1 MIIKSFN
8 QFKVGKVYEKT
19 ELEKH
24 DELVDKIN
32 KKLETDPKF
41 IFDSLNKELPT
52 EKDGEDYENLFD
64 EAREESI
71 MFFKKYPSMLKE
83 NVTIDISGPDGNA
96 FALIGHA
103 KRFAKQLDLDF
114 KPIKDEMMSGDYD
127 NLLKVFNKNFG
138 NVVDLIGYNQDD
150 NEEDYEEEFE
160 SVQTRSIYDSLL
172 PEQIKYIKDIVLT
185 EDDID
190 EAMRDLQ
197 GIIGVTDGGVCGMYF
212 SKYDDADEHWASSDE
227 KQRMEDVKGYLA
239 DETSYREL

>member
-8 QFKVGKVYEKT
+8 QFKVGKVFEKT

-71 MFFKKYPSMLKE
+71 MFFKKNPSMLKE
-83 NVTIDISGPDGNA
+83 NVTIDISGSDGNA
-96 FALIGHA
+96 FVLIGYA
-103 KRFAKQLDLDF
+103 RKFAKQLDLDF

-127 NLLKVFNKNFG
+127 NLLRVFNKNFG
-138 NVVDLIGYNQDD
+138 NVVDLVGYNED
-150 NEEDYEEEFE
+150 DYEEEFE

-172 PEQIKYIKDIVLT
+172 PEQIKFIQDNVLP

-190 EAMRDLQ
+190 EAMGDLQ

-212 SKYDDADEHWASSDE
+212 SKYDDADEHWSSSNE
-227 KQRMEDVKGYLA
+227 KQRMEDIKGYLA
-239 DETSYREL
+239 DETSYRGI

>member
-8 QFKVGKVYEKT
+8 QFKGVKVFEKT

-24 DELVDKIN
+24 NELVDKIN

-41 IFDSLNKELPT
+41 IFDSLKKELPT

-71 MFFKKYPSMLKE
+71 MFFKKNPSMLKE
-83 NVTIDISGPDGNA
+83 NVTIDISGSDGNA
-96 FALIGHA
+96 FVLIGYA
-103 KRFAKQLDLDF
+103 RKFAKQLDLDF

-127 NLLKVFNKNFG
+127 NLLRVFNKNFG
-138 NVVDLIGYNQDD
+138 NVVDLVGYD
-150 NEEDYEEEFE
+150 EEDYEEEFE
-160 SVQTRSIYDSLL
+160 SIQTISIYDSLL
-172 PEQIKYIKDIVLT
+172 PEQIKFIQDNVLT

-190 EAMRDLQ
+190 DAMKELQ

-212 SKYDDADEHWASSDE
+212 SKYDDADEHWASSNE

-239 DETSYREL
+239 DETSYREI

>member
-8 QFKVGKVYEKT
+8 QFKVGKVFEKT

-24 DELVDKIN
+24 NELVDKIN

-71 MFFKKYPSMLKE
+71 MFFKKHPSMLKE

-96 FALIGHA
+96 FVLIGYA
-103 KRFAKQLDLDF
+103 RKFAKQLDLDF
-114 KPIKDEMMSGDYD
+114 KPIKDEMMAGDYD

-138 NVVDLIGYNQDD
+138 NVVDLVGYNED
-150 NEEDYEEEFE
+150 DYEEEFE

-172 PEQIKYIKDIVLT
+172 PEQIRYIKDIVLT

-212 SKYDDADEHWASSDE
+212 SKYDDADEHWSNSNE
-227 KQRMEDVKGYLA
+227 EQRMEDVKGYLA
-239 DETSYREL
+239 DETSYREI

>member
-8 QFKVGKVYEKT
+8 QFKVGKVFEKT

-71 MFFKKYPSMLKE
+71 MFFKKNPSMLKE
-83 NVTIDISGPDGNA
+83 NVTIDISGSDGNA
-96 FALIGHA
+96 FVLIGYA
-103 KRFAKQLDLDF
+103 RKFAKQLDLDF

-127 NLLKVFNKNFG
+127 NLLRVFNKNFG
-138 NVVDLIGYNQDD
+138 NVVDLVGYND
-150 NEEDYEEEFE
+150 DYEEEFE
-160 SVQTRSIYDSLL
+160 SVKERSIYDSLL
-172 PEQIKYIKDIVLT
+172 PEQIKFIQDNVLL

-190 EAMRDLQ
+190 DAMKELQ

-212 SKYDDADEHWASSDE
+212 SKYDDADEHWASSNE

-239 DETSYREL
+239 DETSYRGI

>member
-8 QFKVGKVYEKT
+8 QFKVGKVFEKT

-71 MFFKKYPSMLKE
+71 MFFKKNPSMLKE
-83 NVTIDISGPDGNA
+83 NVTIDISGSDGNA
-96 FALIGHA
+96 FVLIGYA
-103 KRFAKQLDLDF
+103 RKFAKQLDLDF

-127 NLLKVFNKNFG
+127 NLLRVFNKNFG
-138 NVVDLIGYNQDD
+138 NVVDLVGYN
-150 NEEDYEEEFE
+150 EVDYVEEFE

-172 PEQIKYIKDIVLT
+172 PEQIKFIQDNVLL

-190 EAMRDLQ
+190 EAMRELQ

-212 SKYDDADEHWASSDE
+212 SKYDDADEHWSSSNE
-227 KQRMEDVKGYLA
+227 KQRMEDIKGYLA
-239 DETSYREL
+239 DETSYRGI

>member
-8 QFKVGKVYEKT
+8 QFKVGKVFEKT

-71 MFFKKYPSMLKE
+71 MFFKKNPSMLKE
-83 NVTIDISGPDGNA
+83 NVTIDISGSDGNA
-96 FALIGHA
+96 FVLIGYA
-103 KRFAKQLDLDF
+103 RKFAKQLDLDF

-127 NLLKVFNKNFG
+127 NLLRVFNKNFG
-138 NVVDLIGYNQDD
+138 NVVDLVGYNED
-150 NEEDYEEEFE
+150 DYEEEFE

-172 PEQIKYIKDIVLT
+172 PEQIRFIQDNVLP

-190 EAMRDLQ
+190 EAMRELQ

-212 SKYDDADEHWASSDE
+212 SKYDDADEHWSSSNE
-227 KQRMEDVKGYLA
+227 KQRMEDIKGYLA
-239 DETSYREL
+239 DETSYRGI

>member
-8 QFKVGKVYEKT
+8 QFKVGKVFEKT

-71 MFFKKYPSMLKE
+71 MFFKKNPSMLKE
-83 NVTIDISGPDGNA
+83 NVTIDISGSDGNA
-96 FALIGHA
+96 FVLIGYA
-103 KRFAKQLDLDF
+103 RKFAKQLDLDF

-127 NLLKVFNKNFG
+127 NLLRVFNKNFG
-138 NVVDLIGYNQDD
+138 NVVDLVGYD
-150 NEEDYEEEFE
+150 EEDYEEEFE
-160 SVQTRSIYDSLL
+160 SVKERSIYDSLL
-172 PEQIKYIKDIVLT
+172 PEQIKFIQDNVLP

-190 EAMRDLQ
+190 DAMRELQ

-212 SKYDDADEHWASSDE
+212 SKYDDADEHWSSSNE
-227 KQRMEDVKGYLA
+227 KQRMEDIKGYLA
-239 DETSYREL
+239 DETSYRGI

>member
-8 QFKVGKVYEKT
+8 QFKVGKVFEKT

-71 MFFKKYPSMLKE
+71 MFFKKNPSMLKE
-83 NVTIDISGPDGNA
+83 NVTIDISGSDGNA
-96 FALIGHA
+96 FVLIGYA
-103 KRFAKQLDLDF
+103 RKFAKQLDLDF

-138 NVVDLIGYNQDD
+138 NVVDLVGYNQDD

-160 SVQTRSIYDSLL
+160 SVQTRSIYDLLL
-172 PEQIKYIKDIVLT
+172 PEQIKFIQDNVLP

-190 EAMRDLQ
+190 EAMRELQ
-197 GIIGVTDGGVCGMYF
+197 GIIGVKYGDACASYF
-212 SKYDDADEHWASSDE
+212 SKYDDSDEHWAISDE
-227 KQRMEDVKGYLA
+227 KQRMKDVEGYLA
-239 DETSYREL
+239 VETSYRGI

>member
-8 QFKVGKVYEKT
+8 QFKVGKVFEKT

-71 MFFKKYPSMLKE
+71 MFFKKNPSMLKE
-83 NVTIDISGPDGNA
+83 NVTIDISGSDGNA
-96 FALIGHA
+96 FVLIGYA
-103 KRFAKQLDLDF
+103 RKFAKQLDLDF

-138 NVVDLIGYNQDD
+138 NVVDLVGYD
-150 NEEDYEEEFE
+150 EEDYEEEFE

-172 PEQIKYIKDIVLT
+172 PEQIKFIQDNVLP

-190 EAMRDLQ
+190 DAMKELQ
-197 GIIGVTDGGVCGMYF
+197 GIVGVTDGGVCGMYF
-212 SKYDDADEHWASSDE
+212 SKYDDADEHWASSNE

-239 DETSYREL
+239 DETSYRGI

>member
-1 MIIKSFN
+1 MVGPVIFDTKSGF
-8 QFKVGKVYEKT
+8 EKT

-24 DELVDKIN
+24 NELVDKIN

-71 MFFKKYPSMLKE
+71 MFFKKHPSMLKE
-83 NVTIDISGPDGNA
+83 NVTIDISGSDGNA
-96 FALIGHA
+96 FVLIGYA
-103 KRFAKQLDLDF
+103 RKFAKQLDLDF
-114 KPIKDEMMSGDYD
+114 KPIKDEMMAGDYD

-138 NVVDLIGYNQDD
+138 NVVDLVGYNED
-150 NEEDYEEEFE
+150 DYEEEFE

-172 PEQIKYIKDIVLT
+172 PEQIRYIKDIVLT

-212 SKYDDADEHWASSDE
+212 SKYDDADEHWSNSNE
-227 KQRMEDVKGYLA
+227 EQRMEDVKGYLA
-239 DETSYREL
+239 DETSYREI

>member
-8 QFKVGKVYEKT
+8 QFKVGKVFEKT

-71 MFFKKYPSMLKE
+71 MFFKKNPSMLKE
-83 NVTIDISGPDGNA
+83 NVTIDISGSDGNA
-96 FALIGHA
+96 FVLIGYA
-103 KRFAKQLDLDF
+103 RKFAKQLDLDF

-127 NLLKVFNKNFG
+127 NLLRVFNKNFG
-138 NVVDLIGYNQDD
+138 NVVDLVGYNED
-150 NEEDYEEEFE
+150 DYEEEFE

-172 PEQIKYIKDIVLT
+172 PEQIKFIQDNVLP

-190 EAMRDLQ
+190 EAMGDLQ

-212 SKYDDADEHWASSDE
+212 SKYDDADEHWSSSNE

-239 DETSYREL
+239 DETSYREI

>member
-8 QFKVGKVYEKT
+8 QFKVGKVFEKT

-71 MFFKKYPSMLKE
+71 MFFKKNPSMLKE
-83 NVTIDISGPDGNA
+83 NVTIDISGSDGNA
-96 FALIGHA
+96 FALIGYA
-103 KRFAKQLDLDF
+103 KKFAKQLDLDF
-114 KPIKDEMMSGDYD
+114 RPIKDEMMSGDYD
-127 NLLKVFNKNFG
+127 NLLRVFNKNFG
-138 NVVDLIGYNQDD
+138 NVVDLVGYK
-150 NEEDYEEEFE
+150 EEEDDYEEEFE

-172 PEQIKYIKDIVLT
+172 PEQIKFIKNNVIS
-185 EDDID
+185 EDDLD
-190 EAMRDLQ
+190 DAMRELQ
-197 GIIGVTDGGVCGMYF
+197 GIIGVKSGDVCGVYW
-212 SKYDDADEHWASSDE
+212 SDYDDADEHWSSSNE
-227 KQRMEDVKGYLA
+227 ELRMEHVRKYLEL
-239 DETSYREL
+239 ETSYKEI

>member
-8 QFKVGKVYEKT
+8 QFKVGKVFEKT

-71 MFFKKYPSMLKE
+71 MFFKKNPSMLKE
-83 NVTIDISGPDGNA
+83 NVTIDISGSDGNA
-96 FALIGHA
+96 FVLIGYA
-103 KRFAKQLDLDF
+103 RKFAKQLDLDF
-114 KPIKDEMMSGDYD
+114 KPIKDEMMDGDYN
-127 NLLKVFNKNFG
+127 NLLRVFNKNFG
-138 NVVDLIGYNQDD
+138 NVVDLVGYED
-150 NEEDYEEEFE
+150 DYEEEFE
-160 SVQTRSIYDSLL
+160 SVKERSIYDSLL
-172 PEQIKYIKDIVLT
+172 PEQIKFIQDNVLP

-190 EAMRDLQ
+190 DAMKELQ

-212 SKYDDADEHWASSDE
+212 SKYDDADEHWASSNE

-239 DETSYREL
+239 DETSYRGI

>member
-8 QFKVGKVYEKT
+8 QFKVGKVFEKT

-71 MFFKKYPSMLKE
+71 MFFKKNPSMLKE
-83 NVTIDISGPDGNA
+83 NVTIDISGSDGNA
-96 FALIGHA
+96 FALIGYA
-103 KRFAKQLDLDF
+103 KKFAKQLDLDF
-114 KPIKDEMMSGDYD
+114 RPIKDEMMSGDYD
-127 NLLKVFNKNFG
+127 NLLRVFNKNFG
-138 NVVDLIGYNQDD
+138 NVVDLVGYK
-150 NEEDYEEEFE
+150 EEDDYEEEFE

-172 PEQIKYIKDIVLT
+172 PEQIKFIKNNVIS
-185 EDDID
+185 EDDLD
-190 EAMRDLQ
+190 DAMRELQ
-197 GIIGVTDGGVCGMYF
+197 GIIGVKSGDVCGVYW
-212 SKYDDADEHWASSDE
+212 SDYDDADEHWSSSNE
-227 KQRMEDVKGYLA
+227 ELRMEHVRKYLEL
-239 DETSYREL
+239 ETSYKEI

>member
-172 PEQIKYIKDIVLT
+172 PEQIKFIQDNVLPKNN
-185 EDDID
+185 INK
-190 EAMRDLQ
+190 AMRELQ
-197 GIIGVTDGGVCGMYF
+197 GIIGVKYGDACASYF
-212 SKYDDADEHWASSDE
+212 SKYDDSDEHWSSSDE
-227 KQRMEDVKGYLA
+227 KQRMKDVEGYLA
-239 DETSYREL
+239 VETSYRGI

>member
-8 QFKVGKVYEKT
+8 QFKVGKVFEKT

-71 MFFKKYPSMLKE
+71 MFFKKNPSMLKE
-83 NVTIDISGPDGNA
+83 NVTIDISGSDGNA
-96 FALIGHA
+96 FALIGYA
-103 KRFAKQLDLDF
+103 KKFAKQLDMDF

-127 NLLKVFNKNFG
+127 NLLRVFNKNFG
-138 NVVDLIGYNQDD
+138 NVVDLVGYK
-150 NEEDYEEEFE
+150 EEDDYEEEFE

-172 PEQIKYIKDIVLT
+172 PEQIKFIKNNVIS
-185 EDDID
+185 EDDLD
-190 EAMRDLQ
+190 DAMRELQ
-197 GIIGVTDGGVCGMYF
+197 VIIGVESGDVCGVYW
-212 SKYDDADEHWASSDE
+212 SDYDGADEHWASSNE
-227 KQRMEDVKGYLA
+227 ELRMDHVRKYLEL
-239 DETSYREL
+239 ETSYKEI

>member
-8 QFKVGKVYEKT
+8 QFKVGKVFEKT

-71 MFFKKYPSMLKE
+71 MFFKKNPSMLKE
-83 NVTIDISGPDGNA
+83 NVTIDISGSDGNA
-96 FALIGHA
+96 FVLIGYA
-103 KRFAKQLDLDF
+103 RKFAKQLDLDF

-127 NLLKVFNKNFG
+127 NLLRVFNKNFG
-138 NVVDLIGYNQDD
+138 NVVDLVGYED
-150 NEEDYEEEFE
+150 DYEEEFE

-172 PEQIKYIKDIVLT
+172 PEQKRFIQDNVLP

-190 EAMRDLQ
+190 DAMRELQ

-212 SKYDDADEHWASSDE
+212 SKYDDADEHWSSSNE
-227 KQRMEDVKGYLA
+227 KQRMEDIKGYLA
-239 DETSYREL
+239 DETSYRGI

>member
-8 QFKVGKVYEKT
+8 QFKVGKVFEKT

-71 MFFKKYPSMLKE
+71 MFFKKNPSMLKE
-83 NVTIDISGPDGNA
+83 NVTIDISGSDGNA
-96 FALIGHA
+96 FVLIGYA
-103 KRFAKQLDLDF
+103 RKFAKQLDLDF

-127 NLLKVFNKNFG
+127 NLLRVFNKNFG
-138 NVVDLIGYNQDD
+138 NVVDLVGYD
-150 NEEDYEEEFE
+150 EEDYEEEFE

-172 PEQIKYIKDIVLT
+172 PEQIKFIQDNVLP

-190 EAMRDLQ
+190 DAMRELQ

-212 SKYDDADEHWASSDE
+212 SKYDDADEHWSSSNE
-227 KQRMEDVKGYLA
+227 KQRMEDIKGYLA
-239 DETSYREL
+239 DETSYRGI